1 MTNKSGQTI
10 EYLEN
15 EDEIKRIFHYFGTLF
30 IKANTATFL
39 EGDSTT
45 SRHFSMRNFP
55 VIISSTPLQITAYIM
70 PPILSFRSF
79 QVKRKLKFD

>member
-1 MTNKSGQTI
+1 MTKNSGQTI

-15 EDEIKRIFHYFGTLF
+15 EDEIKRIIHNFGTPF
-30 IKANTATFL
+30 IKTNTTTFL
-39 EGDSTT
+39 EDDSTIL
-45 SRHFSMRNFP
+45 RHFSMRNSP
-55 VIISSTPLQITAYIM
+55 VIISSTPLQITACM

>member
-1 MTNKSGQTI
+1 MTKKSGQTI

-15 EDEIKRIFHYFGTLF
+15 EDQIKRIFYYFATPF
-30 IKANTATFL
+30 IKANAATFL

-45 SRHFSMRNFP
+45 LRHFSMRNFQ
-55 VIISSTPLQITAYIM
+55 VIISSTPLQITACM

>member
-1 MTNKSGQTI
+1 MTKKSGQTI

-15 EDEIKRIFHYFGTLF
+15 EDEIKRIFHYFGTPF

-45 SRHFSMRNFP
+45 LRHFSMRNFP
-55 VIISSTPLQITAYIM
+55 VIKSSTPL
-70 PPILSFRSF
+70 
-79 QVKRKLKFD
+79 